1 MDRDSWKYEILRVEI
16 PGADSLRRGFLLN
29 IACFVGAL
37 PIIRRQ
43 IRSRHS
49 RIRRALSRTSS
60 SVIVSGGEMRNAVS
74 Q

>member
-1 MDRDSWKYEILRVEI
+1 MLKQRILRVEI